1 MPKRLIFL
9 YRYITTPYR
18 MRRWLNGQVL
28 LVFIVMIAFL
38 TALAAT
44 APPSRASSPSETA
57 VQNEMTA
64 TLAVKFTPTPTLDP
78 EYIANSK
85 QTIGITVV
93 GAILVLIVVLGV
105 VIFQPKEE
113 SV

>member
-28 LVFIVMIAFL
+28 LVLLAMLVFFS
-38 TALAAT
+38 ALAAS
-44 APPSRASSPSETA
+44 ALPSRASSPAEQFIQA
-57 VQNEMTA
+57 EITA
-64 TLAVKFTPTPTLDP
+64 TLTQQVTPTPTLNP
-78 EYIANSK
+78 EFIANSQ

-93 GAILVLIVVLGV
+93 GAFLVLIVVLGV
-105 VIFQPKEE
+105 LIFQPKDDA
-113 SV
+113 V